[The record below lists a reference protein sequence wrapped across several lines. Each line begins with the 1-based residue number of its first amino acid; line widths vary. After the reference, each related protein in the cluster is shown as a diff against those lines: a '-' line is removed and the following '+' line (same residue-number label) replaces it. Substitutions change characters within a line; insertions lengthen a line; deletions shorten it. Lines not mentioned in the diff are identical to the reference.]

1 MSPDSAV
8 VLAGLCLAGAV
19 LVWPRG
25 QAGRRVRHLTGG
37 GRRAGADWVGPVA
50 PLSPS
55 RGLVPAGPRGWV
67 QSPWTAGVVA
77 AAAVWLLVGGPVGI
91 GLGFLIVVVVPR
103 WLGRLEPAGVRADRR
118 QLATDL
124 PLAVDLLAACLTVG
138 AVPSRGLASVA
149 EAVGGPVGHHLERV
163 AAALRLGADPAAAW
177 GPLSAH
183 PALGPLARTVVR
195 SLDTGAPMGPTL
207 DRAARDL
214 RARRRCEVEAVA
226 RSVAVHAVA
235 PLGLCFLPA
244 FVLLGIVPTVW
255 GMAAGLLSGRGP

>member
-1 MSPDSAV
+1 MSAAPAV
-8 VLAGLCLAGAV
+8 TLAGTCVAGAV
-19 LVWPRG
+19 LLWPRG
-25 QAGRRVRHLTGG
+25 QAGRRVGHLTGQG
-37 GRRAGADWVGPVA
+37 GPAVAASAEPGGQPGRPGAPEAARA
-50 PLSPS
+50 
-55 RGLVPAGPRGWV
+55 REWV

-77 AAAVWLLVGGPVGI
+77 AAAVWLLIGGPLGVVL
-91 GLGFLIVVVVPR
+91 GLLVVAAVPR
-103 WLGRLEPAGVRADRR
+103 WLRRLEPAGARAERR
-118 QLATDL
+118 QLVADL
-124 PLAVDLLAACLTVG
+124 PLAVDLLAACLAAG
-138 AVPSRGLASVA
+138 AAPSRGLASVA

-177 GPLSAH
+177 GPLTAH

-207 DRAARDL
+207 ERACRDL
-214 RARRRCEVEAVA
+214 RARRRSEVDAAA

-255 GMAAGLLSGRGP
+255 GMAAHLLSGRGQ